1 MTVQLII
8 IIIIAALVLAASVF
22 AVATPYPAVYF
33 VRWLF
38 TRYPYVPPADYDR
51 YLENVTIQR
60 DIDYGSSYPSGLL
73 DIIKPKNF
81 TGGEKV
87 IFAVH
92 GGAYVSEGSK
102 TEFYYVMLAS
112 EGFVTV
118 NVKYAIAPEQAKY
131 PVPVKQLEEAYT
143 FIKNHNDSYKLN
155 LDKVLFSGD
164 SAGGQIA
171 GQFVALQTNP
181 GYIETMNSLSPIQF
195 RQVLP
200 LESMD
205 GVVLL
210 CAIYDFLQLEPPPK
224 NTMKLPLKKLG
235 MAYFNSSNVHSKI
248 IAGAGI
254 LDKVTG
260 NFPRTFITDA
270 NTYSFEFEAKEMID
284 ILASKNIPV
293 TGIFYDASEVVLYHN
308 YQFHLDT
315 PQGLQTWQKLLE
327 FLKQ

>member
-1 MTVQLII
+1 MVVKLIV
-8 IIIIAALVLAASVF
+8 IIIAVLVLAAAAF
-22 AVATPYPAVYF
+22 AVITPYPAVYF

-38 TRYPYVPPADYDR
+38 KQYPYVPPADYGP

-60 DIDYGSSYPSGLL
+60 NIDYGSAYPSGTL

-81 TGGEKV
+81 SGSEKV

-92 GGAYVSEGSK
+92 GGGYISEGDE

-118 NVKYAIAPEQAKY
+118 NVRYAIAPEEAKY

-143 FIKNHNDSYKLN
+143 FIKNHNDLYQLN
-155 LDKVLFSGD
+155 LNTVLFSGD

-171 GQFVALQTNP
+171 GQFVAMQTNHA
-181 GYIETMNSLSPIQF
+181 YLESMNGRSPVQF
-195 RQVLP
+195 RQAVP
-200 LESMD
+200 LETID
-205 GVVLL
+205 GIVLL
-210 CAIYDFLQLEPPPK
+210 CAIYDFLRLEPPPE

-235 MAYFNSSNVHSKI
+235 MAYFNSANVHSKL
-248 IAGAGI
+248 IASAGI
-254 LDKVTG
+254 LDKITAD
-260 NFPRTFITDA
+260 FPRAFITDA
-270 NTYSFEFEAKEMID
+270 NTYSFEFEAKEMIS
-284 ILASKNIPV
+284 ILESKNIPV
-293 TGIFYDASEVVLYHN
+293 TSIFYDVAEVVLHHN

-315 PQGLQTWQKLLE
+315 PQGIQTYQKLVQ